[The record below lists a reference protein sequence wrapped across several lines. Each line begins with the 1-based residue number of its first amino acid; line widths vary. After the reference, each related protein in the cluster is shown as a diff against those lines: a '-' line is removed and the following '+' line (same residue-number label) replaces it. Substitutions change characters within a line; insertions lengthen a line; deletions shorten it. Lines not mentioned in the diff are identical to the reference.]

1 MEKTDDSIVG
11 FPSGNRPTYRRHMN
25 IQFTDLSIPSSGVV
39 ATLISS
45 GGELTGIAAELD
57 LLTGG
62 ALSRSIAV
70 DAFNGEEEQ
79 VLNIVAPA
87 NTDLQRVILLGTGDN
102 SSLAIEN
109 AGGLFALKAVALE
122 FSEATVLIDDAD
134 ESAHFAYGAQLGGY
148 RFDKFRT
155 NEALQP
161 KATLTNLIMG
171 SANVEA
177 ADAAFAPLEAVAEG
191 VNITRDLVWEPAN
204 SLNPESYAEFCKSL
218 EEEGLEVDIL
228 GEDQMNELGM
238 GALVGV
244 GQGSMWESQLVI
256 LKHNG
261 GPADEAP
268 VAFIGK
274 GVTFD
279 TGGLSLKP
287 SSSMERMKE
296 DMGGAAT
303 VTGLMVALAK
313 RQAKVN
319 AIGILGLVENMPSQ
333 AAQRPSDVVTTM
345 SGQTVAVMNT
355 DAEGRLVLC
364 DALTY
369 AQRTF
374 KPKAMIDLATLTSAI
389 MIALGEEMAGI
400 FSNNDELAAKVS
412 AAGEKEGEQ
421 VWRMPLG
428 SYFKK
433 RLKSDIA
440 DMRNNGNK
448 PRLGGSGVAAQFL
461 HNFIENDTPWV
472 HIDIAGTAWTD
483 EAFPTKPKGATG
495 YGVRLLDRM
504 VKDNFES

>member
-1 MEKTDDSIVG
+1 
-11 FPSGNRPTYRRHMN
+11 MN
-25 IQFTDLSIPSSGVV
+25 IQFSDLSIPSSGVV
-39 ATLISS
+39 AALVAT

-57 LLTGG
+57 QLTDGT
-62 ALSRSIAV
+62 LSRAIAV
-70 DAFNGEEEQ
+70 DNFNGEEEQ
-79 VLNIVAPA
+79 VLNIIAPA
-87 NTDLQRVILLGTGDN
+87 NTDLQRIVLLGAGNRDT
-102 SSLAIEN
+102 LTIEN
-109 AGGLFALKAVALE
+109 AGGLFASEAVALG
-122 FSEATVLIDDAD
+122 FSEATMLIDDAN
-134 ESAHFAYGAQLGGY
+134 EAAHFAYGAQLGGY

-155 NEALQP
+155 NENLQP
-161 KATLTNLIMG
+161 KATLINLIIG
-171 SANVEA
+171 SSNLEA

-191 VNITRDLVWEPAN
+191 VNITRDLIWEPAN
-204 SLNPESYAEFCKSL
+204 SLNPESYAEFCQSL
-218 EEEGLEVDIL
+218 KKEGLEVEIL

-261 GPADEAP
+261 GANNEAP
-268 VAFIGK
+268 IAFIGK

-313 RQAKVN
+313 RQANVN

-333 AAQRPSDVVTTM
+333 AAQRPSDVVHTM
-345 SGQTVAVMNT
+345 SGQTVEVMNT

-364 DALTY
+364 DAMTY
-369 AQRTF
+369 TQRTF

-400 FSNNDELAAKVS
+400 FSNNDDLAAKVS

-433 RLKSDIA
+433 RLKSEIA

>member
-1 MEKTDDSIVG
+1 MQSHGSFNTED
-11 FPSGNRPTYRRHMN
+11 YMN
-25 IQFTDLSIPSSGVV
+25 IQFSDLSIPSSGVV
-39 ATLISS
+39 ATLVSA
-45 GGELTGIAAELD
+45 GTELTGVNAELD
-57 LLTGG
+57 QLTGG

-70 DAFNGEEEQ
+70 DTFNGEEEQ

-87 NTDLQRVILLGTGDN
+87 NTDLQRVILLGIGDN
-102 SSLAIEN
+102 SPLSVEN
-109 AGGLFALKAVALE
+109 AGGLFARKAVALG
-122 FSEATVLIDDAD
+122 FSEATVLMDDSEQA
-134 ESAHFAYGAQLGGY
+134 AHFAYGAQLGGY

-155 NEALQP
+155 NEELQP
-161 KATLTNLIMG
+161 KATLTSLVIG
-171 SANVEA
+171 SANAEA
-177 ADAAFAPLEAVAEG
+177 ADNAFAPLEAVAEG
-191 VNITRDLVWEPAN
+191 VNIARDLIWEPAN
-204 SLNPESYAEFCKSL
+204 GLNPESYAEYCKTL
-218 EEEGLEVDIL
+218 AKEGLEIEIL
-228 GEDQMNELGM
+228 GEDQMHELGM
-238 GALVGV
+238 GALLGV
-244 GQGSMWESQLVI
+244 GQGSMFESQLVI

-261 GPADEAP
+261 GSSNEAP

-287 SSSMERMKE
+287 TSTMEKMKE

-319 AIGILGLVENMPSQ
+319 AIGVLGLVENMPSQ

-345 SGQTVAVMNT
+345 SGQTVEVMNT

-364 DALTY
+364 DTLTY
-369 AQRTF
+369 TQRTF
-374 KPKAMIDLATLTSAI
+374 KPKAMIDLATLTGAI
-389 MIALGEEMAGI
+389 MIALGEETAGI
-400 FSNNDELAAKVS
+400 FSNNDELVAKVS
-412 AAGEKEGEQ
+412 AAGEKEGEH
-421 VWRMPLG
+421 VWRMPIG

-433 RLKSDIA
+433 LLKSNIA

-504 VKDNFES
+504 VKDHFEG